1 MKLFD
6 ARAALAEIENQR
18 PTPAS
23 SASSASLSPVLPPQ
37 EAKEAEEAASGV
49 QIRKPAIFRAAAPFQ
64 AFEVSFA
71 GQNGL
76 MQARLLLTQH

>member
-18 PTPAS
+18 PTSAS

-37 EAKEAEEAASGV
+37 EAKEAASGV

-71 GQNGL
+71 GL
-76 MQARLLLTQH
+76 CSHSVSCLR